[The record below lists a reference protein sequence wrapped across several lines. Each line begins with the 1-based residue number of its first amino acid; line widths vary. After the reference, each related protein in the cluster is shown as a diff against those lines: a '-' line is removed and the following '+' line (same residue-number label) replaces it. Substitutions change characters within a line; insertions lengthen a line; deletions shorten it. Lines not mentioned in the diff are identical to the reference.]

1 MRDALGFLTL
11 VPGDPDRVTT
21 SRTSLLFFPVVGVLV
36 GLCWA
41 LPGLLFGHRFPSA
54 GITAAL
60 VLLVDAAVTR
70 GMHLDAVADV
80 ADGAASGRRGDEGIA
95 IMRDPTIGAIG
106 AAVLILMCLLRYG
119 ALTFSAEFPFRLLA
133 APVVG
138 RAAMVLLIAWLPAL
152 QDGGVAHR
160 LTRPPR
166 WVLAGAAVVTVAAVL
181 ASGSRGVSALA
192 AGLGVAVVYGAWLRT
207 RFGELGR
214 DGVGAGCLI
223 AETAALLVLSSN

>member
-1 MRDALGFLTL
+1 MRDALCFLTFA
-11 VPGDPDRVTT
+11 PGDPDRVAA
-21 SRTSLLFFPVVGVLV
+21 SRATLLFFPVVGMLV

-41 LPGLLFGHRFPSA
+41 LPGVLFGQGFPSA

-133 APVVG
+133 PPVAG
-138 RAAMVLLIAWLPAL
+138 RAAMVMLIAWLPAL
-152 QDGGVAHR
+152 QDGGVAHQ
-160 LTRPPR
+160 LARPSR
-166 WVLAGAAVVTVAAVL
+166 WVLAGAAVLTVAGVL
-181 ASGSRGVSALA
+181 PSGSRGITALA
-192 AGLGVAVVYGAWLRT
+192 VGLGAAALYGGWLRG
-207 RFGELGR
+207 RFAEMGR
-214 DGVGAGCLI
+214 DGVGAGCLV
-223 AETAALLVLSSN
+223 AETAALLVLSAS